1 MQFYV
6 HHINPHYAATWA
18 DTYFEG
24 WHYGIGWQAA
34 PPVEPQFFELQ
45 CQSLAAVRDLTE
57 QLERKGHTLG
67 EAQKPA
73 SGSSWP
79 AGPSIDAI
87 RNAPP
92 L

>member
-1 MQFYV
+1 MHFYV

-18 DTYFEG
+18 DTYLAG
-24 WHYGIGWQAA
+24 WHYGIGWRIT
-34 PPVEPQFFELQ
+34 PPVEPQHFNLQ

-57 QLERKGHTLG
+57 QLERQGHTLG

-73 SGSSWP
+73 SGWEGP
-79 AGPSIDAI
+79 AGPSAEEI
-87 RNAPP
+87 RNSPP